1 MGEDIDKLKEC
12 EKYYLQEISTL
23 QSKLSSAI
31 KNKGDEEYESV
42 SPSSMAGE
50 KKRLLLGL
58 IEALNTGFHPPIKI
72 LTMEEVDQL
81 EKDWI
86 DHLKGKLEKQKD

>member
-1 MGEDIDKLKEC
+1 
-12 EKYYLQEISTL
+12 
-23 QSKLSSAI
+23 
-31 KNKGDEEYESV
+31 
-42 SPSSMAGE
+42 MAGE

>member
-1 MGEDIDKLKEC
+1 M
-12 EKYYLQEISTL
+12 T
-23 QSKLSSAI
+23 SAI
-31 KNKGDEEYESV
+31 KNKGDEQYESI

-58 IEALNTGFHPPIKI
+58 IDALSTGFHPPIKV

-81 EKDWI
+81 EKDWV
-86 DHLKGKLEKQKD
+86 DHLKVKLNPKE